1 MFYQDV
7 DDATVAELAK
17 DLYPQSFF
25 GAFLSTTTYAA
36 WRRISTTFVLCLGDK
51 PSTVVA
57 ARYLADTAEASGNHI
72 IDKVV
77 EYDIGH
83 SPFIS
88 NPEWLAATLV
98 EEAGREV

>member
-1 MFYQDV
+1 MFSQDV

-17 DLYPQSFF
+17 DLYPKSF

-36 WRRISTTFVLCLGDK
+36 WRRISITFVLCLGDK

-57 ARYLADTAEASGNHI
+57 AQYLVDTAEASGNHM

-88 NPEWLAATLV
+88 NTEWLAATLV
-98 EEAGREV
+98 EESGREV